1 MDALWIMLKNVM
13 VFVALAIPGYLL
25 VKTKELTQ
33 AQSGALSKLLMYVG
47 MPFLILKSTL
57 NVSFNGELLKIVLLS
72 AGIGIAYT
80 FLWIFLSKPFTKMEK
95 NESTRGV
102 MRFCAVFTNNGFLG
116 IPLAQVVFPDKPLVM
131 TCLIII
137 NIITN
142 AIMYTVGVFMISRDK
157 STISAKKA
165 VFNPVLIA
173 FVIGLIFNVLG
184 VKSYV
189 PEIVDYA
196 GHLGGLVTPLSMI
209 ILGMKLGSVK
219 ILPMF
224 TSWKTYFVS
233 ALKLVVVPAIAVAIG
248 FALKG
253 AFTFGEDLILGLF
266 VSFAMPTAAL
276 ATTFAD
282 CYGGDV
288 DNAVSFTLGTTIL
301 SIAVI
306 PLFYWVVVALL

>member
-1 MDALWIMLKNVM
+1 MDALITMFRNVI
-13 VFVALAIPGYLL
+13 VFVLLAVPGAVL
-25 VKTKELTQ
+25 VKTKMLKTEQTHT
-33 AQSGALSKLLMYVG
+33 LSKLLLYVG

-72 AGIGIAYT
+72 AGIGVAYT

-116 IPLAQVVFPDKPLVM
+116 IPLAQAVFPDKPLVM

-142 AIMYTVGVFMISRDK
+142 AVMYTVGVFMISRDK

-173 FVIGLIFNVLG
+173 FVIGLILNVLG
-184 VKSYV
+184 VKTHV

-196 GHLGGLVTPLSMI
+196 GYLGGLVTPLSMI

-233 ALKLVVVPAIAVAIG
+233 ALKLVVVPAVAVAIG

-306 PLFYWVVVALL
+306 PLLYWVVVALL

>member
-1 MDALWIMLKNVM
+1 MDALITMFRNVI
-13 VFVALAIPGYLL
+13 VFVLLAVPGAVL
-25 VKTKELTQ
+25 VKTKMLKTEQTHT
-33 AQSGALSKLLMYVG
+33 LSKLLLYVG

-72 AGIGIAYT
+72 AGIGVAYT

-116 IPLAQVVFPDKPLVM
+116 IPLAQAVFPDKPLVM

-142 AIMYTVGVFMISRDK
+142 AVMYTVGVFMISRDK

-173 FVIGLIFNVLG
+173 FVIGLILNVLG
-184 VKSYV
+184 VKTHV

-233 ALKLVVVPAIAVAIG
+233 ALKLVVVPAVAVAIG

-306 PLFYWVVVALL
+306 PLLYWVVVALL

>member
-1 MDALWIMLKNVM
+1 MDALITMFRNVI
-13 VFVALAIPGYLL
+13 VFVLLAVHGAVL
-25 VKTKELTQ
+25 VKTKMLKTEQTHT
-33 AQSGALSKLLMYVG
+33 LSKLLLYVG

-72 AGIGIAYT
+72 AGIGVAYT

-116 IPLAQVVFPDKPLVM
+116 IPLAQAVFPDKPLVM

-142 AIMYTVGVFMISRDK
+142 AVMYTVGVFMISRDK

-173 FVIGLIFNVLG
+173 FVIGLILNVLG
-184 VKSYV
+184 VKTHV

-196 GHLGGLVTPLSMI
+196 GYLGGLVTPLSMI

-233 ALKLVVVPAIAVAIG
+233 ALKLVVVPAVAVAIG

-306 PLFYWVVVALL
+306 PLLYWVVVALL